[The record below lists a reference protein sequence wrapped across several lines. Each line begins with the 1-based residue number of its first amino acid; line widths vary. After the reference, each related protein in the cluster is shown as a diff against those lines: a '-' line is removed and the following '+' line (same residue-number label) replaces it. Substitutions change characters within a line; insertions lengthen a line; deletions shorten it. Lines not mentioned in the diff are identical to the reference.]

1 MIDRSRRL
9 SYENAG
15 YISGKMVNDLS
26 PRKTMLVLV
35 IVVGCFAVLW
45 PKVFYPMLVGS
56 ANTRIKPSSIDR
68 TQGCC
73 DVIYERDVT
82 TIKLMSEICK
92 TIIKN
97 NEENSLLNKDVIQ
110 KCQSI
115 VLDTCG
121 IDISAVLQ
129 GQVRLGHSTKQIL
142 EEIRSLNGSLC
153 LKYNFGVAPWELG
166 VPHRVNVKMLPSST
180 IRQERP
186 LHLRSEMVHPA
197 FRERGRA
204 IPQTEFT
211 PTKPAP
217 PSHLIKKVVEGKPGP
232 IPGMRPTIGG
242 AGHIVPP
249 SKQGGNTMG
258 LIMPLYTIGIVVFFA
273 YTVMKVVFKKQ
284 SDALY
289 PPINPDPHFRR
300 EVFQADRRHLES
312 KVSKDSV
319 SSKLGDTELD
329 RLRYRLRE
337 TEMAMERIVE
347 QMAKVPLKF
356 QDEVIANGSL
366 GNKEDDQSSV
376 QVLGLETSASREN
389 GHKWTSSNS
398 PIFPGIPS
406 HTKDTTSQEIF
417 LEGSLPPQ
425 SHLIVTDSATEAQ
438 KLDAEEDPAVVLAGK
453 MTLSVI
459 SLDSSE
465 SATEESSIPDKKPE
479 KRISNNVSE
488 EFEKIDAAQLEEE
501 INDIIADTEHVNTT
515 GSQIKEIDDIRESV
529 VNESEACII
538 QTPKNLNGVEKT
550 ILIKN
555 EINDILESN
564 PTHTDTTTSIEHVI
578 EESVRTVVAK
588 TPDNQQD
595 LDDLL
600 PKTEKD
606 VAKTTEIIDYK
617 IDEFQKGLFYDIQNI
632 QDSARNEVT
641 DEVKK
646 LVNDI
651 EAEIQPV
658 AKELVIEKKISNK
671 IELSPE
677 IREVESLRLEQ
688 IATEIK
694 GQNLN
699 INPTGQFNQNEKIE
713 ATRELISKQN
723 ETIKETIVERELI
736 LDDEKKQNE
745 KFFTT
750 EVTTITDEISEQS
763 NIQENNEVED
773 KNVSK
778 ANIITNY
785 HATNN
790 KAVELVSAKAS
801 EDLLQANH
809 SSIEKKVEEHDTSE
823 HIVGTNL
830 VSEISGG
837 PTKFGQC
844 LLETD
849 DKNEQEDEKLSSQDI
864 NISHLAETML
874 SDDINSSNNYENIVE
889 EEYEDNEGE
898 YEEDNE
904 GEYEEDN
911 EGEYEEDNEGEYEED
926 NEEEYEEVKKGEYE
940 EDKKG
945 EYEEN
950 NEKEFEEEVDIDDHN
965 GEEIEEEII
974 EYISDEE
981 VDVEEEEGL
990 DKIEQSKFKPHV

>member
-56 ANTRIKPSSIDR
+56 AITRIKPSSIDR

-319 SSKLGDTELD
+319 SSKLGWKERDAIVNAMSALLDEVDLELSS
-329 RLRYRLRE
+329 RRPTSE
-337 TEMAMERIVE
+337 VE
-347 QMAKVPLKF
+347 

-479 KRISNNVSE
+479 KRISSNVSE

-501 INDIIADTEHVNTT
+501 INDIITEAEHVNAT
-515 GSQIKEIDDIRESV
+515 GSPIKEIDNIRESV

-538 QTPKNLNGVEKT
+538 QTPKNLNGVEKS

-578 EESVRTVVAK
+578 EESVGTVVER

-658 AKELVIEKKISNK
+658 AKELVLEKKISNK

-677 IREVESLRLEQ
+677 IKEVESLRLKQ

-699 INPTGQFNQNEKIE
+699 INPTGQLNQNEKIEE

-736 LDDEKKQNE
+736 LDDEKKQSE
-745 KFFTT
+745 KFSTT

-763 NIQENNEVED
+763 NIQENNEMED

-790 KAVELVSAKAS
+790 KAVESVSAKAS

-809 SSIEKKVEEHDTSE
+809 SSIEKVEEHDTSE
-823 HIVGTNL
+823 HIVGTNV

-849 DKNEQEDEKLSSQDI
+849 DKNEQEDDELSSQDI

-898 YEEDNE
+898 YK
-904 GEYEEDN
+904 
-911 EGEYEEDNEGEYEED
+911 EDNEGEYEED
-926 NEEEYEEVKKGEYE
+926 NEEEYEEDNEEEYE
-940 EDKKG
+940 EDNEEEYEGDKKG

-950 NEKEFEEEVDIDDHN
+950 NEKEFEEEVDIDDQN

-990 DKIEQSKFKPHV
+990 DRIEQSKFKPHV

>member
-56 ANTRIKPSSIDR
+56 AITRIKPSSIDR
-68 TQGCC
+68 TQ
-73 DVIYERDVT
+73 
-82 TIKLMSEICK
+82 
-92 TIIKN
+92 
-97 NEENSLLNKDVIQ
+97 
-110 KCQSI
+110 
-115 VLDTCG
+115 
-121 IDISAVLQ
+121 A
-129 GQVRLGHSTKQIL
+129 
-142 EEIRSLNGSLC
+142 
-153 LKYNFGVAPWELG
+153 
-166 VPHRVNVKMLPSST
+166 

-319 SSKLGDTELD
+319 SSKLVVNAMSALLDEVDLELSS
-329 RLRYRLRE
+329 RRPTSE
-337 TEMAMERIVE
+337 VE
-347 QMAKVPLKF
+347 

-479 KRISNNVSE
+479 KRISSNVSE

-501 INDIIADTEHVNTT
+501 INDIITEAEHVNAT
-515 GSQIKEIDDIRESV
+515 GSPIKEIDNIRESV

-538 QTPKNLNGVEKT
+538 QTPKNLNGVEKS

-578 EESVRTVVAK
+578 EESVGTVVER

-658 AKELVIEKKISNK
+658 AKELVLEKKISNK

-677 IREVESLRLEQ
+677 IKEVESLRLKQ

-699 INPTGQFNQNEKIE
+699 INPTGQLNQNEKIEE

-736 LDDEKKQNE
+736 LDDEKKQSE
-745 KFFTT
+745 KFSTT

-763 NIQENNEVED
+763 NIQENNEMED

-790 KAVELVSAKAS
+790 KAVESVSAKAS

-809 SSIEKKVEEHDTSE
+809 SSIEKVEEHDTSE
-823 HIVGTNL
+823 HIVGTNV

-849 DKNEQEDEKLSSQDI
+849 DKNEQEDDELSSQDI

-898 YEEDNE
+898 YK
-904 GEYEEDN
+904 
-911 EGEYEEDNEGEYEED
+911 EDNEGEYEED
-926 NEEEYEEVKKGEYE
+926 NEEEYEEDNEEEYE
-940 EDKKG
+940 EDNEEEYEGDKKG

-950 NEKEFEEEVDIDDHN
+950 NEKEFEEEVDIDDQN

-990 DKIEQSKFKPHV
+990 DRIEQSKFKPHV

>member
-56 ANTRIKPSSIDR
+56 AITRIKPSSIDR
-68 TQGCC
+68 TQ
-73 DVIYERDVT
+73 
-82 TIKLMSEICK
+82 
-92 TIIKN
+92 
-97 NEENSLLNKDVIQ
+97 
-110 KCQSI
+110 
-115 VLDTCG
+115 
-121 IDISAVLQ
+121 A
-129 GQVRLGHSTKQIL
+129 
-142 EEIRSLNGSLC
+142 
-153 LKYNFGVAPWELG
+153 
-166 VPHRVNVKMLPSST
+166 

-479 KRISNNVSE
+479 KRISSNVSE

-501 INDIIADTEHVNTT
+501 INDIITEAEHVNAT
-515 GSQIKEIDDIRESV
+515 GSPIKEIDNIRESV

-538 QTPKNLNGVEKT
+538 QTPKNLNGVEKS

-578 EESVRTVVAK
+578 EESVGTVVER

-658 AKELVIEKKISNK
+658 AKELVLEKKISNK

-677 IREVESLRLEQ
+677 IKEVESLRLKQ

-699 INPTGQFNQNEKIE
+699 INPTGQLNQNEKIEE

-736 LDDEKKQNE
+736 LDDEKKQSE
-745 KFFTT
+745 KFSTT

-763 NIQENNEVED
+763 NIQENNEMED

-790 KAVELVSAKAS
+790 KAVESVSAKAS

-809 SSIEKKVEEHDTSE
+809 SSIEKVEEHDTSE
-823 HIVGTNL
+823 HIVGTNV

-849 DKNEQEDEKLSSQDI
+849 DKNEQEDDELSSQDI

-898 YEEDNE
+898 YK
-904 GEYEEDN
+904 
-911 EGEYEEDNEGEYEED
+911 EDNEGEYEED
-926 NEEEYEEVKKGEYE
+926 NEEEYEEDNEEEYE
-940 EDKKG
+940 EDNEEEYEGDKKG

-950 NEKEFEEEVDIDDHN
+950 NEKEFEEEVDIDDQN

-990 DKIEQSKFKPHV
+990 DRIEQSKFKPHV

>member
-56 ANTRIKPSSIDR
+56 AITRIKPSSIDR

-319 SSKLGDTELD
+319 SSKLVVNAMSALLDEVDLELSS
-329 RLRYRLRE
+329 RRPTSE
-337 TEMAMERIVE
+337 VE
-347 QMAKVPLKF
+347 

-479 KRISNNVSE
+479 KRISSNVSE

-501 INDIIADTEHVNTT
+501 INDIITEAEHVNAT
-515 GSQIKEIDDIRESV
+515 GSPIKEIDNIRESV

-538 QTPKNLNGVEKT
+538 QTPKNLNGVEKS

-578 EESVRTVVAK
+578 EESVGTVVER

-658 AKELVIEKKISNK
+658 AKELVLEKKISNK

-677 IREVESLRLEQ
+677 IKEVESLRLKQ

-699 INPTGQFNQNEKIE
+699 INPTGQLNQNEKIEE

-736 LDDEKKQNE
+736 LDDEKKQSE
-745 KFFTT
+745 KFSTT

-763 NIQENNEVED
+763 NIQENNEMED

-790 KAVELVSAKAS
+790 KAVESVSAKAS

-809 SSIEKKVEEHDTSE
+809 SSIEKVEEHDTSE
-823 HIVGTNL
+823 HIVGTNV

-849 DKNEQEDEKLSSQDI
+849 DKNEQEDDELSSQDI

-898 YEEDNE
+898 YK
-904 GEYEEDN
+904 
-911 EGEYEEDNEGEYEED
+911 EDNEGEYEED
-926 NEEEYEEVKKGEYE
+926 NEEEYEEDNEEEYE
-940 EDKKG
+940 EDNEEEYEGDKKG

-950 NEKEFEEEVDIDDHN
+950 NEKEFEEEVDIDDQN

-990 DKIEQSKFKPHV
+990 DRIEQSKFKPHV

>member
-68 TQGCC
+68 TQ
-73 DVIYERDVT
+73 
-82 TIKLMSEICK
+82 
-92 TIIKN
+92 
-97 NEENSLLNKDVIQ
+97 
-110 KCQSI
+110 
-115 VLDTCG
+115 
-121 IDISAVLQ
+121 A
-129 GQVRLGHSTKQIL
+129 
-142 EEIRSLNGSLC
+142 
-153 LKYNFGVAPWELG
+153 
-166 VPHRVNVKMLPSST
+166 

-319 SSKLGDTELD
+319 SSKLVVNAMSALLDEVDLELSS
-329 RLRYRLRE
+329 RRPTSE
-337 TEMAMERIVE
+337 VE
-347 QMAKVPLKF
+347 

>member
-68 TQGCC
+68 TQ
-73 DVIYERDVT
+73 
-82 TIKLMSEICK
+82 
-92 TIIKN
+92 
-97 NEENSLLNKDVIQ
+97 
-110 KCQSI
+110 
-115 VLDTCG
+115 
-121 IDISAVLQ
+121 A
-129 GQVRLGHSTKQIL
+129 
-142 EEIRSLNGSLC
+142 
-153 LKYNFGVAPWELG
+153 
-166 VPHRVNVKMLPSST
+166 

-319 SSKLGDTELD
+319 SSKLGWKERDAIVNAMSALLDEVDLELSS
-329 RLRYRLRE
+329 RRPTSE
-337 TEMAMERIVE
+337 VE
-347 QMAKVPLKF
+347 

>member
-56 ANTRIKPSSIDR
+56 AITRIKPSSIDR
-68 TQGCC
+68 TQ
-73 DVIYERDVT
+73 
-82 TIKLMSEICK
+82 
-92 TIIKN
+92 
-97 NEENSLLNKDVIQ
+97 
-110 KCQSI
+110 
-115 VLDTCG
+115 
-121 IDISAVLQ
+121 A
-129 GQVRLGHSTKQIL
+129 
-142 EEIRSLNGSLC
+142 
-153 LKYNFGVAPWELG
+153 
-166 VPHRVNVKMLPSST
+166 

-319 SSKLGDTELD
+319 SSKLGWKERDARDTELD

-479 KRISNNVSE
+479 KRISSNVSE

-501 INDIIADTEHVNTT
+501 INDIITEAEHVNAT
-515 GSQIKEIDDIRESV
+515 GSPIKEIDNIRESV

-538 QTPKNLNGVEKT
+538 QTPKNLNGVEKS

-578 EESVRTVVAK
+578 EESVGTVVER

-658 AKELVIEKKISNK
+658 AKELVLEKKISNK

-677 IREVESLRLEQ
+677 IKEVESLRLKQ

-699 INPTGQFNQNEKIE
+699 INPTGQLNQNEKIEE

-736 LDDEKKQNE
+736 LDDEKKQSE
-745 KFFTT
+745 KFSTT

-763 NIQENNEVED
+763 NIQENNEMED

-790 KAVELVSAKAS
+790 KAVESVSAKAS

-809 SSIEKKVEEHDTSE
+809 SSIEKVEEHDTSE
-823 HIVGTNL
+823 HIVGTNV

-849 DKNEQEDEKLSSQDI
+849 DKNEQEDDELSSQDI

-898 YEEDNE
+898 YK
-904 GEYEEDN
+904 
-911 EGEYEEDNEGEYEED
+911 EDNEGEYEED
-926 NEEEYEEVKKGEYE
+926 NEEEYEEDNEEEYE
-940 EDKKG
+940 EDNEEEYEGDKKG

-950 NEKEFEEEVDIDDHN
+950 NEKEFEEEVDIDDQN

-990 DKIEQSKFKPHV
+990 DRIEQSKFKPHV

>member
-56 ANTRIKPSSIDR
+56 AITRIKPSSIDR
-68 TQGCC
+68 TQ
-73 DVIYERDVT
+73 
-82 TIKLMSEICK
+82 
-92 TIIKN
+92 
-97 NEENSLLNKDVIQ
+97 
-110 KCQSI
+110 
-115 VLDTCG
+115 
-121 IDISAVLQ
+121 A
-129 GQVRLGHSTKQIL
+129 
-142 EEIRSLNGSLC
+142 
-153 LKYNFGVAPWELG
+153 
-166 VPHRVNVKMLPSST
+166 

-319 SSKLGDTELD
+319 SSKLGWKERDAIVNAMSALLDEVDLELSS
-329 RLRYRLRE
+329 RRPTSE
-337 TEMAMERIVE
+337 VE
-347 QMAKVPLKF
+347 

-479 KRISNNVSE
+479 KRISSNVSE

-501 INDIIADTEHVNTT
+501 INDIITEAEHVNAT
-515 GSQIKEIDDIRESV
+515 GSPIKEIDNIRESV

-538 QTPKNLNGVEKT
+538 QTPKNLNGVEKS

-578 EESVRTVVAK
+578 EESVGTVVER

-658 AKELVIEKKISNK
+658 AKELVLEKKISNK

-677 IREVESLRLEQ
+677 IKEVESLRLKQ

-699 INPTGQFNQNEKIE
+699 INPTGQLNQNEKIEE

-736 LDDEKKQNE
+736 LDDEKKQSE
-745 KFFTT
+745 KFSTT

-763 NIQENNEVED
+763 NIQENNEMED

-790 KAVELVSAKAS
+790 KAVESVSAKAS

-809 SSIEKKVEEHDTSE
+809 SSIEKVEEHDTSE
-823 HIVGTNL
+823 HIVGTNV

-849 DKNEQEDEKLSSQDI
+849 DKNEQEDDELSSQDI

-898 YEEDNE
+898 YK
-904 GEYEEDN
+904 
-911 EGEYEEDNEGEYEED
+911 EDNEGEYEED
-926 NEEEYEEVKKGEYE
+926 NEEEYEEDNEEEYE
-940 EDKKG
+940 EDNEEEYEGDKKG

-950 NEKEFEEEVDIDDHN
+950 NEKEFEEEVDIDDQN

-990 DKIEQSKFKPHV
+990 DRIEQSKFKPHV